1 MSKLELGV
9 LAGFVIF
16 GLSYAFK
23 RPVEKPPLDPK
34 ALIWMVPWLGGLALI
49 SFLGQYGGIGVIPEW
64 IDLLVVAVFSLV
76 IFYIGVR
83 TALPPDREH
92 AVYAAEDEAE
102 AATDPLLAEG

>member
-1 MSKLELGV
+1 
-9 LAGFVIF
+9 
-16 GLSYAFK
+16 
-23 RPVEKPPLDPK
+23 
-34 ALIWMVPWLGGLALI
+34 MVPWLGGLALI

-83 TALPPDREH
+83 TALPPEREH

>member
-1 MSKLELGV
+1 M
-9 LAGFVIF
+9 IF

-23 RPVEKPPLDPK
+23 HPVEKPPLDPI
-34 ALIWMVPWLGGLALI
+34 ALVWMVPWLAGLALI

-64 IDLLVVAVFSLV
+64 IDLLVVAMFSLV

-83 TALPPDREH
+83 VALPREREH
-92 AVYAAEDEAE
+92 AVFAAEDEAE